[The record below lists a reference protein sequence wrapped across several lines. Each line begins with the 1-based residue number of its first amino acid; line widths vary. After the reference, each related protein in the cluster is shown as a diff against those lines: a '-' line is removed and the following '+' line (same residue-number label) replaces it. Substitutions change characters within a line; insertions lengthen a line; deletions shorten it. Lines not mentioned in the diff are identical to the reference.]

1 MAPTVDG
8 LRDVAGPEFFDRE
21 FRRDA
26 TEYTGDTT
34 EPLRPCGD
42 ASAAASNRALRGFC
56 RFSLFSNRMA
66 PSRVSKLRRCLTPSG
81 VRQSA

>member
-1 MAPTVDG
+1 MAPTGDG
-8 LRDVAGPEFFDRE
+8 LRDVAVAEFFDRE

-26 TEYTGDTT
+26 TDDAGDTP

-42 ASAAASNRALRGFC
+42 ASAAATNRALRGFC
-56 RFSLFSNRMA
+56 RFCLFSNLMA
-66 PSRVSKLRRCLTPSG
+66 PSLLSKLRRCLTPSG

>member
-1 MAPTVDG
+1 MAPTGDG
-8 LRDVAGPEFFDRE
+8 LRDVAVAEFFDRE

-26 TEYTGDTT
+26 TDDTGDTP

-56 RFSLFSNRMA
+56 RFCLFSNLMA